1 MAGIVFVIAL
11 VAETVISAGVGVS
24 QNDPAA
30 KIANALYHHRGRQLV
45 IVYLSVVYAATFPVY
60 LSSLSGLL
68 RRDTAR
74 PRFLGPLVLAGGM
87 VFVALHAISDIG
99 ITGLL
104 GASVVSAGN
113 EVWVS

>member
-1 MAGIVFVIAL
+1 
-11 VAETVISAGVGVS
+11 VS